1 MQQYHRPN
9 PRSRPTVLTFKINFF
24 YIDSRLSRYNTR
36 TIRFCKKD
44 SKLSIPIYTYDAVI
58 VGAGLAGCAAARELK
73 NAGKNVAVITKL
85 HPLRSHSGAAQG
97 GINAAL
103 SSEDSI
109 ELHEFDT
116 VKGSDY
122 LADQDAV
129 EFMCQK
135 APETVRW
142 AEGMGATFSRRDD
155 GQIAQRPFGG
165 QSSPRACYAKDRVG
179 LTLLQTIYEQAFRIG
194 VNFLDEWYA
203 ADIIYKDG
211 KVSGVIAF
219 HIRDMQIAIFNAKS
233 VMFAT
238 GGYARSFKINSN
250 AHANTGDGLS
260 IVARHGLPLEDME
273 FVQFHPSGLSGN
285 GVLISEAARGE
296 GGRLFNSKGER
307 FMEKY
312 APNAL
317 ELASRDVV
325 SRAIMNE
332 IREGRGVGPRKD
344 AVYLDVTHLGK
355 DLIMERLPE
364 LRDLAITFLGLDMIK
379 EPILIS
385 ATAHYSMGG
394 IPVDIPGH
402 VRKNNDEFVEG
413 FYAAGE
419 CSCVSVHGANRL
431 GANSVLEALLFGRF
445 VGKTMVDEI
454 EDIELRPA
462 TQEDAQKAVDEI
474 DWVLT
479 NNGKES
485 VSILREELQECMT
498 HNAGAFRTEQ
508 SLQDAI
514 EKVNELRERYKHIR
528 INDKSK
534 VFNTELQEAL
544 EFGHML
550 DYSKFIVESAI
561 ARKESRGAHFR
572 EDFDKRNDT
581 DFLKHT
587 MAYMDE
593 TGAISLDYMDVVL
606 GKHELKERTY

>member
-1 MQQYHRPN
+1 M
-9 PRSRPTVLTFKINFF
+9 SI
-24 YIDSRLSRYNTR
+24 
-36 TIRFCKKD
+36 TIH
-44 SKLSIPIYTYDAVI
+44 TYDAVI
-58 VGAGLAGCAAARELK
+58 VGAGLAGNAAARELQK
-73 NAGKNVAVITKL
+73 AGKKVAVITKL

-97 GINAAL
+97 GVNAAF
-103 SSEDSI
+103 SDEDSV

-116 VKGSDY
+116 VKGADY

-129 EFMCQK
+129 EFMCK
-135 APETVRW
+135 NAPETIRW
-142 AEGMGATFSRRDD
+142 AERMGAVFSRQEN
-155 GQIAQRPFGG
+155 GMIAQRPFGG
-165 QSSPRACYAKDRVG
+165 QSSPRACYAKDRTG
-179 LTLLQTIYEQAFRIG
+179 LTLLQTIYEQAFREG
-194 VNFLDEWYA
+194 VDFWDEWYA
-203 ADIIYKDG
+203 ADILYEDG
-211 KVSGVIAF
+211 KAYGVVAF
-219 HIRDMQIAIFNAKS
+219 NIRNMEKVIINSKS

-296 GGRLFNSKGER
+296 GGRLFNSEGER

-312 APNAL
+312 APNAM

-325 SRAIMNE
+325 ARAIIQE

-344 AVYLDVTHLGK
+344 AVFIDLTHLGA

-394 IPVDIPGH
+394 IPCDIDGH
-402 VRKNNDEFVEG
+402 VRKNNTEFVEG

-445 VGKTMVDEI
+445 VGKSMVKDIDGIELKVATEADADRMNAEI
-454 EDIELRPA
+454 E
-462 TQEDAQKAVDEI
+462 
-474 DWVLT
+474 WVLT
-479 NNGKES
+479 NNGTER
-485 VSILREELQECMT
+485 VPQLRTELQQGMT
-498 HNAGAFRTEQ
+498 DNAGVFRTEETLK
-508 SLQDAI
+508 LQI
-514 EKVNELRERYKHIR
+514 ENVKALRERYKNIR
-528 INDKSK
+528 IDDKSK
-534 VFNTELQEAL
+534 IFNTELQEAI

-550 DYSKFIVESAI
+550 DYSLFIVESAL
-561 ARKESRGAHFR
+561 ARKESRGAHYR
-572 EDFDKRNDT
+572 EDFDKRDDEN
-581 DFLKHT
+581 FLKHT

-593 TGAISLDYMDVVL
+593 EGNITLDYMDVVL
-606 GKHELKERTY
+606 GKHELKARTY

>member
-1 MQQYHRPN
+1 MG
-9 PRSRPTVLTFKINFF
+9 
-24 YIDSRLSRYNTR
+24 
-36 TIRFCKKD
+36 
-44 SKLSIPIYTYDAVI
+44 IPIYTYDAVV
-58 VGAGLAGCAAARELK
+58 VGAGLAGCAAARELQI
-73 NAGKNVAVITKL
+73 AGKKVAVITKL

-103 SSEDSI
+103 SDKDSV

-129 EFMCQK
+129 EFMCK
-135 APETVRW
+135 NAPETIRW
-142 AEGMGATFSRRDD
+142 VERMGAAFSRSAD
-155 GQIAQRPFGG
+155 GKIAQRPFGG
-165 QSSPRACYAKDRVG
+165 QSSPRACYAKDRTG
-179 LTLLQTIYEQAFRIG
+179 LTLLQTIYEQAFRSG
-194 VNFLDEWYA
+194 VKFWDEWYVS
-203 ADIIYKDG
+203 DIIYKDD
-211 KVSGVIAF
+211 KVSGVVAF
-219 HIRDMQIAIFNAKS
+219 NIRDMQVAIFNAKS

-238 GGYARSFKINSN
+238 GGYARSYKINSN

-296 GGRLFNSKGER
+296 GGRLYNSLGER

-312 APNAL
+312 APNAM

-325 SRAIMNE
+325 SRAILNE

-344 AVYLDVTHLGK
+344 AVYIDVTHLGK

-364 LRDLAITFLGLDMIK
+364 LRDLALTFLGLDMIK

-394 IPVDIPGH
+394 IPVNIAGN
-402 VRKNNDEFVEG
+402 VRKNNTEYVEG

-431 GANSVLEALLFGRF
+431 GANSVLEALLFGRY

-454 EDIELRPA
+454 DAITLRPA
-462 TQEDAQKAVDEI
+462 TKEDAQRALDEI
-474 DWVLT
+474 NFVLS
-479 NNGKES
+479 NNGAET
-485 VSILREELQECMT
+485 IPALREELQQCMT
-498 HNAGAFRTEQ
+498 ANAGAFRTGETL
-508 SLQDAI
+508 SIASA
-514 EKVNELRERYKHIR
+514 KVKELRERYKNIR
-528 INDKSK
+528 IKDKSK
-534 VFNTELQEAL
+534 VFNTEMQEAI

-550 DYSKFIVESAI
+550 DYSAFIVESALE
-561 ARKESRGAHFR
+561 RKESRGAHYR
-572 EDFDKRNDT
+572 EDYLARDDEN
-581 DFLKHT
+581 FLKHT
-587 MAYMDE
+587 MAYMNKE
-593 TGAISLDYMDVVL
+593 GNISLDYMDVVL
-606 GKHELKERTY
+606 GKHELKARNY

>member
-1 MQQYHRPN
+1 M
-9 PRSRPTVLTFKINFF
+9 
-24 YIDSRLSRYNTR
+24 
-36 TIRFCKKD
+36 
-44 SKLSIPIYTYDAVI
+44 SIPIYTYDAVI
-58 VGAGLAGCAAARELK
+58 VGAGLAGSAAARELQ
-73 NAGKNVAVITKL
+73 NAGKKVAVITKL

-97 GINAAL
+97 GVNAAF
-103 SSEDSI
+103 SDADSV

-129 EFMCQK
+129 EFMCK
-135 APETVRW
+135 NAPETIRW
-142 AEGMGATFSRRDD
+142 AERMGAAFSRNAD
-155 GQIAQRPFGG
+155 GKIAQRPFGG
-165 QSSPRACYAKDRVG
+165 QSSPRACYAKDRTG
-179 LTLLQTIYEQAFRIG
+179 LTLLQTIYEQALRNG
-194 VNFLDEWYA
+194 VKFWDEWYA

-211 KVSGVIAF
+211 KVSGVVAF
-219 HIRDMQIAIFNAKS
+219 NIRDMQMVIFNAKV

-238 GGYARSFKINSN
+238 GGYARSYKINSN

-296 GGRLFNSKGER
+296 GGRLFNSLGER

-312 APNAL
+312 APNAM

-325 SRAIMNE
+325 SRAILNE

-344 AVYLDVTHLGK
+344 AVYIDVTHLGK
-355 DLIMERLPE
+355 DLIMQRLPE

-394 IPVDIPGH
+394 IPVDVPGH
-402 VRKNNDEFVEG
+402 VRKNNTEIVEG

-445 VGKTMVDEI
+445 VGKTMVKEVDSI
-454 EDIELRPA
+454 PLREA
-462 TQEDAQKAVDEI
+462 TQEDAQTALDEI
-474 DWVLT
+474 NFILN
-479 NNGKES
+479 NNGDETVTK
-485 VSILREELQECMT
+485 LREELQDCMT
-498 HNAGAFRTEQ
+498 HNAGAFRTKET
-508 SLQDAI
+508 LTVAI
-514 EKVNELRERYKHIR
+514 KKIKELRKRVKHIR
-528 INDKSK
+528 IKDKST
-534 VFNTELQEAL
+534 VFNTELQEAI

-550 DYSKFIVESAI
+550 DYSLFIVESAI
-561 ARKESRGAHFR
+561 ARNESRGAHYR
-572 EDFDKRNDT
+572 EDFETRDDEN
-581 DFLKHT
+581 FLKHT
-587 MAYMDE
+587 MAYMDKN
-593 TGAISLDYMDVVL
+593 GDISLDYMDVVL
-606 GKHELKERTY
+606 GKHELKARNY

>member
-1 MQQYHRPN
+1 M
-9 PRSRPTVLTFKINFF
+9 
-24 YIDSRLSRYNTR
+24 
-36 TIRFCKKD
+36 
-44 SKLSIPIYTYDAVI
+44 SIPVYTYDAVI
-58 VGAGLAGCAAARELK
+58 VGAGLAGCAAARELQS
-73 NAGKNVAVITKL
+73 AGKNVAVLTKL

-103 SSEDSI
+103 SDEDSI

-129 EFMCQK
+129 EFMCKK
-135 APETVRW
+135 APETIRW
-142 AEGMGATFSRRDD
+142 AERMGAVFSRTED
-155 GQIAQRPFGG
+155 GKIAQRPFGG
-165 QSSPRACYAKDRVG
+165 QSSPRACYAKDRTG
-179 LTLLQTIYEQAFRIG
+179 LTLLQTMYEQAYRVG
-194 VNFLDEWYA
+194 VKFWDEWYVS
-203 ADIIYKDG
+203 DIIYEDG
-211 KVSGVIAF
+211 KVKGVVAF
-219 HIRDMQIAIFNAKS
+219 DIRNLQVAIFNAKS

-238 GGYARSFKINSN
+238 GGYARSYKINSN

-296 GGRLFNSKGER
+296 GGRLYNSKGER

-325 SRAIMNE
+325 SRAILNE

-344 AVYLDVTHLGK
+344 AVYIDLTHLGEK
-355 DLIMERLPE
+355 KIMERLPE

-394 IPVDIPGH
+394 IPVDLAGH
-402 VRKNNDEFVEG
+402 VRKNNNEFVEG

-431 GANSVLEALLFGRF
+431 GANSVLEAMLFGRF
-445 VGKTMVDEI
+445 VGKTMVEEIDKIELAEVSEEDAKRALDEI
-454 EDIELRPA
+454 NF
-462 TQEDAQKAVDEI
+462 
-474 DWVLT
+474 VLT
-479 NNGKES
+479 NNGNES
-485 VSILREELQECMT
+485 VPELRNELQETMT
-498 HNAGAFRTEQ
+498 ANAGAFRTGE
-508 SLQDAI
+508 SLEEALKKI
-514 EKVNELRERYKHIR
+514 NELRDRYKNIR
-528 INDKSK
+528 IKDKSK
-534 VFNTELQEAL
+534 IFNTELQEAI

-561 ARKESRGAHFR
+561 ARKESRGAHYR
-572 EDFDKRNDT
+572 EDFQKRDDEN
-581 DFLKHT
+581 FLKHT

-593 TGAISLDYMDVVL
+593 EGNIKLDYMPVTL

>member
-1 MQQYHRPN
+1 M
-9 PRSRPTVLTFKINFF
+9 
-24 YIDSRLSRYNTR
+24 
-36 TIRFCKKD
+36 
-44 SKLSIPIYTYDAVI
+44 SIPIYTYDAIV
-58 VGAGLAGCAAARELK
+58 VGAGLAGCAAARELQ
-73 NAGKNVAVITKL
+73 NAGKKVAVITKL

-97 GINAAL
+97 GINAAF
-103 SSEDSI
+103 SDEDSV

-135 APETVRW
+135 APETIRW
-142 AEGMGATFSRRDD
+142 AERMGAAFSRTPD
-155 GQIAQRPFGG
+155 GKIAQRPFGG
-165 QSSPRACYAKDRVG
+165 QSSPRACYAKDRTG
-179 LTLLQTIYEQAFRIG
+179 LTLLQTVYEQADRAG
-194 VNFLDEWYA
+194 VKFWDEWYA

-211 KVSGVIAF
+211 KVSGVVAF
-219 HIRDMQIAIFNAKS
+219 NIRDMQMAIFNAKS

-238 GGYARSFKINSN
+238 GGYARAYKINSN

-325 SRAIMNE
+325 ARAILNE

-344 AVYLDVTHLGK
+344 AVFLDVTHLGK

-364 LRDLAITFLGLDMIK
+364 LRELAITFLGLDMIK

-394 IPVDIPGH
+394 IPVDIDGH
-402 VRKNNDEFVEG
+402 ARLNNEEFIEG

-431 GANSVLEALLFGRF
+431 GANSVLEAILFGRF
-445 VGKTMVDEI
+445 VGKTMVTDI
-454 EDIELRPA
+454 DNIELRPA
-462 TQEDAQKAVDEI
+462 NEKDAQRALDEVAFLL
-474 DWVLT
+474 D
-479 NNGKES
+479 NNGDEK
-485 VSILREELQECMT
+485 VPTLREELQQCMT
-498 HNAGAFRTEQ
+498 TNAGAFRTQET
-508 SLQDAI
+508 LQIAVD
-514 EKVNELRERYKHIR
+514 KVKELRERFKNIR
-528 INDKSK
+528 IQDKST
-534 VFNTELQEAL
+534 VFNTELQEAI

-550 DYSKFIVESAI
+550 DYSLFIVESGI
-561 ARKESRGAHFR
+561 ARKESRGAHYR
-572 EDFDKRNDT
+572 EDYQTRDDEN
-581 DFLKHT
+581 FLKHT

-593 TGAISLDYMDVVL
+593 NGNIKLDYMDVIL
-606 GKHELKERTY
+606 GKHKLQERNY

>member
-1 MQQYHRPN
+1 M
-9 PRSRPTVLTFKINFF
+9 
-24 YIDSRLSRYNTR
+24 
-36 TIRFCKKD
+36 
-44 SKLSIPIYTYDAVI
+44 SIPIYTYDAII
-58 VGAGLAGCAAARELK
+58 VGAGLAGCAAARELQ
-73 NAGKNVAVITKL
+73 NAGKKVAVITKL

-97 GINAAL
+97 GINAAF
-103 SSEDSI
+103 SDEDSV

-129 EFMCQK
+129 EFLCK
-135 APETVRW
+135 NAPETIRW
-142 AEGMGATFSRRDD
+142 AERMGAAFSRTPD
-155 GQIAQRPFGG
+155 GKIAQRPFGG
-165 QSSPRACYAKDRVG
+165 QSSPRACFAKDRTG
-179 LTLLQTIYEQAFRIG
+179 LTLLQTVYEQAYRVG
-194 VNFLDEWYA
+194 VKFWDEWYA
-203 ADIIYKDG
+203 ADVIYKDG
-211 KVSGVIAF
+211 KISGVVAF
-219 HIRDMQIAIFNAKS
+219 NIRDMQMAIFNAKS

-238 GGYARSFKINSN
+238 GGYARAFKISSN

-325 SRAIMNE
+325 ARAILNE

-344 AVYLDVTHLGK
+344 AVFLDVTHLGK
-355 DLIMERLPE
+355 ELIMNKLPE
-364 LRDLAITFLGLDMIK
+364 LRELAITFLGLDMIK

-394 IPVDIPGH
+394 IPVNIAGN
-402 VRKNNDEFVEG
+402 VRKNNEEYIEG

-431 GANSVLEALLFGRF
+431 GANSVLEALLFGRY
-445 VGKTMVDEI
+445 VGKTIASEI
-454 EDIELRPA
+454 DDIELRPA
-462 TQEDAQKAVDEI
+462 SVDDANTALAEI
-474 DWVLT
+474 DFLLN
-479 NNGKES
+479 NNGDER
-485 VSILREELQECMT
+485 VPVLREELQQCMT
-498 HNAGAFRTEQ
+498 ANAGAFRSKDT
-508 SLQDAI
+508 LQIAIDAI
-514 EKVNELRERYKHIR
+514 KELRKRFKHIR
-528 INDKSK
+528 IKDKSK

-550 DYSKFIVESAI
+550 DYSLFIVESAI
-561 ARKESRGAHFR
+561 ARNESRGAHYR
-572 EDFDKRNDT
+572 EDFEKRDDEN
-581 DFLKHT
+581 FLKHT

-593 TGAISLDYMDVVL
+593 NGNISLDYMDVVL
-606 GKHELKERTY
+606 GKHELQERHY

>member
-1 MQQYHRPN
+1 M
-9 PRSRPTVLTFKINFF
+9 
-24 YIDSRLSRYNTR
+24 
-36 TIRFCKKD
+36 
-44 SKLSIPIYTYDAVI
+44 SIPIYTYDAIV
-58 VGAGLAGCAAARELK
+58 VGAGLAGCAAARELQ
-73 NAGKNVAVITKL
+73 NAGKKVAVITKL

-97 GINAAL
+97 GINAAF
-103 SSEDSI
+103 SDEDSV

-129 EFMCQK
+129 EFMCK
-135 APETVRW
+135 NAPETIRW
-142 AEGMGATFSRRDD
+142 AEKMGAAFSRTPD
-155 GQIAQRPFGG
+155 GKIAQRPFGG
-165 QSSPRACYAKDRVG
+165 QSSPRACYAKDRTG
-179 LTLLQTIYEQAFRIG
+179 LTLLQTIYEQASRIG
-194 VNFLDEWYA
+194 VKFWDEWYA

-219 HIRDMQIAIFNAKS
+219 NIRDMQMAIFNAKS

-238 GGYARSFKINSN
+238 GGYARAYKINSN

-312 APNAL
+312 APNAM

-325 SRAIMNE
+325 ARAILNE

-355 DLIMERLPE
+355 ELIMDRLPE
-364 LRDLAITFLGLDMIK
+364 LRELAITFLGLDMIK

-394 IPVDIPGH
+394 IPVNIAGN
-402 VRKNNDEFVEG
+402 VRKNNHELVEG

-431 GANSVLEALLFGRF
+431 GANSVLEALLFGRY
-445 VGKTMVDEI
+445 VGKTMVEEI
-454 EDIELRPA
+454 DNIELRVA
-462 TQEDAQKAVDEI
+462 SQEDAAKAQAELE
-474 DWVLT
+474 WVLA
-479 NNGKES
+479 NNGSET
-485 VSILREELQECMT
+485 VPMLREELQQSMT
-498 HNAGAFRTEQ
+498 ANAGAFRTKET
-508 SLQDAI
+508 LEIVVA
-514 EKVNELRERYKHIR
+514 KVKELRERYKNIR
-528 INDKSK
+528 IKDKSK
-534 VFNTELQEAL
+534 LFNTELQEAL

-550 DYSKFIVESAI
+550 DYSMFIIESAI
-561 ARKESRGAHFR
+561 ARNESRGAHFR
-572 EDFDKRNDT
+572 EDFDTRDDN

-587 MAYMDE
+587 MAYMDKD
-593 TGAISLDYMDVVL
+593 GNIKLDYMDVVL
-606 GKHELKERTY
+606 GKHELKARTY

>member
-1 MQQYHRPN
+1 M
-9 PRSRPTVLTFKINFF
+9 KIIFGGL
-24 YIDSRLSRYNTR
+24 RM
-36 TIRFCKKD
+36 
-44 SKLSIPIYTYDAVI
+44 SIPIYTYDAVV
-58 VGAGLAGCAAARELK
+58 VGAGLAGCAAALELQK
-73 NAGKNVAVITKL
+73 AGKKVAVITKL

-97 GINAAL
+97 GINAAF
-103 SSEDSI
+103 SDADSV

-122 LADQDAV
+122 LADQDTV

-142 AEGMGATFSRRDD
+142 VERMGAAFSRTED
-155 GQIAQRPFGG
+155 GKIAQRPFGG
-165 QSSPRACYAKDRVG
+165 QSSPRACFAKDRTG
-179 LTLLQTIYEQAFRIG
+179 LTLLQTIYEQAHRYG
-194 VNFLDEWYA
+194 VTFFDEWYA
-203 ADIIYKDG
+203 ADLLYEDG
-211 KVSGVIAF
+211 KAYGVAAYD
-219 HIRDMQIAIFNAKS
+219 IRNSEKAIFNAKT

-260 IVARHGLPLEDME
+260 LVARHGLPLEDME

-296 GGRLFNSKGER
+296 GGRLLNSLGER

-325 SRAIMNE
+325 ARAIIQE

-344 AVYLDVTHLGK
+344 AVYIDLVHLGK

-394 IPVDIPGH
+394 IPCNVRGQ

-445 VGKTMVDEI
+445 VGKSMI
-454 EDIELRPA
+454 EDVDGIELRKA
-462 TQEDAQKAVDEI
+462 TQADADAMNAETEWI
-474 DWVLT
+474 LT
-479 NNGKES
+479 NNGTEK
-485 VSILREELQECMT
+485 VSDLRHELQQSMT
-498 HNAGAFRTEQ
+498 DNAGVFRT
-508 SLQDAI
+508 QDTLMKQVGI
-514 EKVNELRERYKHIR
+514 IKDLRKRYKHIR
-528 INDKSK
+528 IEDKSK
-534 VFNTELQEAL
+534 IFNTELQEAI

-550 DYSKFIVESAI
+550 DYCAFIAQAALS
-561 ARKESRGAHFR
+561 RKESRGAHFR
-572 EDFDKRNDT
+572 EDYPTRDDEN
-581 DFLKHT
+581 FLKHT
-587 MAYMDE
+587 MGYMDRD
-593 TGAISLDYMDVVL
+593 GNVNLDYMDVVL
-606 GKHELKERTY
+606 GKHELKARTY

>member
-1 MQQYHRPN
+1 M
-9 PRSRPTVLTFKINFF
+9 
-24 YIDSRLSRYNTR
+24 
-36 TIRFCKKD
+36 
-44 SKLSIPIYTYDAVI
+44 SIPIYTYDAI
-58 VGAGLAGCAAARELK
+58 VVSAGLAGCAAARELQ
-73 NAGKNVAVITKL
+73 NAGKKVAVITKL

-97 GINAAL
+97 GINAAF
-103 SSEDSI
+103 SDADSI

-135 APETVRW
+135 APETIRW
-142 AEGMGATFSRRDD
+142 AERMGAAFSRTPD
-155 GQIAQRPFGG
+155 GKIAQRPFGG
-165 QSSPRACYAKDRVG
+165 QSSPRACFAKDRTG
-179 LTLLQTIYEQAFRIG
+179 LTLLQTIYEQAHRAG
-194 VNFLDEWYA
+194 VKFWDEWYA

-211 KVSGVIAF
+211 KVSGVVAF
-219 HIRDMQIAIFNAKS
+219 NIRDMQTVIFNAKS

-296 GGRLFNSKGER
+296 GGQLFNSEGKR

-312 APNAL
+312 APNAM

-325 SRAIMNE
+325 ARAILNE

-344 AVYLDVTHLGK
+344 AVFLNVTHLGK
-355 DLIMERLPE
+355 DLIMAKLPE
-364 LRDLAITFLGLDMIK
+364 LRELAITFLGLDMIK

-394 IPVDIPGH
+394 IPVDIAGRA
-402 VRKNNDEFVEG
+402 RKNNTEFVEG

-419 CSCVSVHGANRL
+419 CACVSVHGANRL

-445 VGKTMVDEI
+445 VGKTMVADL
-454 EDIELRPA
+454 DNIELRTA
-462 TQEDAQKAVDEI
+462 TEEDAQTALDEI
-474 DWVLT
+474 AFVIG
-479 NNGKES
+479 NNGSET
-485 VSILREELQECMT
+485 VTELREELQQCMT
-498 HNAGAFRTEQ
+498 ANAGAFRSKTT
-508 SLQDAI
+508 LDIAI
-514 EKVNELRERYKHIR
+514 KTIKQLRKKYLNIR
-528 INDKSK
+528 IKDKST
-534 VFNTELQEAL
+534 VFNTEMQEAI

-550 DYSKFIVESAI
+550 DYSLFIVESAV
-561 ARKESRGAHFR
+561 ARNESRGAHFR
-572 EDFDKRNDT
+572 EDFDTRNDEE
-581 DFLKHT
+581 FLKHT

-593 TGAISLDYMDVVL
+593 NGEISLDYMDVVL
-606 GKHELKERTY
+606 GKHELKARTY

>member
-1 MQQYHRPN
+1 M
-9 PRSRPTVLTFKINFF
+9 
-24 YIDSRLSRYNTR
+24 
-36 TIRFCKKD
+36 
-44 SKLSIPIYTYDAVI
+44 SIPIYTYDAIV
-58 VGAGLAGCAAARELK
+58 VGAGLAGCAAARELQ
-73 NAGKNVAVITKL
+73 NAGKKVAVITKL

-97 GINAAL
+97 GINAAF
-103 SSEDSI
+103 SDEDSV

-135 APETVRW
+135 APETIRW
-142 AEGMGATFSRRDD
+142 AERMGAAFSRTPD
-155 GQIAQRPFGG
+155 GKIAQRPFGG
-165 QSSPRACYAKDRVG
+165 QSSPRACYAKDRTG
-179 LTLLQTIYEQAFRIG
+179 LTLLQTIYEQADRCG
-194 VNFLDEWYA
+194 VKFWDEWYA
-203 ADIIYKDG
+203 ADIIYKDD

-219 HIRDMQIAIFNAKS
+219 NIRDMQMAIFNAKS

-312 APNAL
+312 APNAM

-325 SRAIMNE
+325 SRAIINE

-344 AVYLDVTHLGK
+344 AVYIDVTHLGE
-355 DLIMERLPE
+355 DLILERLPE
-364 LRDLAITFLGLDMIK
+364 LRELAITFLGLDMIK

-394 IPVDIPGH
+394 IPVNIAGN

-445 VGKTMVDEI
+445 VGKTMVEEI
-454 EDIELRPA
+454 DKIELRPA
-462 TQEDAQKAVDEI
+462 TEEDATNALAEI
-474 DWVLT
+474 EWILS
-479 NNGKES
+479 NNGNES
-485 VSILREELQECMT
+485 VTNLREELQQSMT
-498 HNAGAFRTEQ
+498 ANAGAFRTKET
-508 SLQDAI
+508 LEI
-514 EKVNELRERYKHIR
+514 VVEKVQELRKRYKNIR
-528 INDKSK
+528 IKDKSK
-534 VFNTELQEAL
+534 IFNTELQEAI

-550 DYSKFIVESAI
+550 DYSMFIVESAI
-561 ARKESRGAHFR
+561 ARNESRGAHFR
-572 EDFDKRNDT
+572 EDFDTRNDE

-587 MAYMDE
+587 MAYMDKE
-593 TGAISLDYMDVVL
+593 GNLKLDYMSVVL
-606 GKHELKERTY
+606 GKHELKARTY

>member
-1 MQQYHRPN
+1 M
-9 PRSRPTVLTFKINFF
+9 
-24 YIDSRLSRYNTR
+24 
-36 TIRFCKKD
+36 
-44 SKLSIPIYTYDAVI
+44 SIPIYTYDAIV
-58 VGAGLAGCAAARELK
+58 VGAGLAGCAAARELQ
-73 NAGKNVAVITKL
+73 NAGKKVAVITKL

-97 GINAAL
+97 GVNAAF
-103 SSEDSI
+103 SDEDSV

-135 APETVRW
+135 APETIRW
-142 AEGMGATFSRRDD
+142 AERMGAAFSRTPD
-155 GQIAQRPFGG
+155 GKIAQRPFGG
-165 QSSPRACYAKDRVG
+165 QSSPRACFAKDRTG
-179 LTLLQTIYEQAFRIG
+179 LTLLQTIYEQAHRSG
-194 VNFLDEWYA
+194 VKFWDEWYA

-211 KVSGVIAF
+211 KVSGIVAF
-219 HIRDMQIAIFNAKS
+219 NIRDMQMAIFNAKS

-238 GGYARSFKINSN
+238 GGYARAYKINSN

-325 SRAIMNE
+325 ARAILNE

-344 AVYLDVTHLGK
+344 AVFLDVTHLGK

-364 LRDLAITFLGLDMIK
+364 LRELAITFLGLDMIK

-394 IPVDIPGH
+394 IPVDIDGH
-402 VRKNNDEFVEG
+402 ARLNNEEFIEG

-445 VGKTMVDEI
+445 VGKTMVNDI
-454 EDIELRPA
+454 DNIELRPA
-462 TQEDAQKAVDEI
+462 SQEDAQRALDEVASI
-474 DWVLT
+474 IE
-479 NNGKES
+479 NNGTER
-485 VSILREELQECMT
+485 VPALRDELQQCMT
-498 HNAGAFRTEQ
+498 DNAGAFRTKET
-508 SLQDAI
+508 LQIAVD
-514 EKVNELRERYKHIR
+514 KVKELRERFKNIR
-528 INDKSK
+528 IQDKSK
-534 VFNTELQEAL
+534 VFNTELQEAI

-550 DYSKFIVESAI
+550 DYSLFIVESAI
-561 ARKESRGAHFR
+561 ARDESRGAHYR
-572 EDFDKRNDT
+572 EDFQERDDKN
-581 DFLKHT
+581 FLKHT

-593 TGAISLDYMDVVL
+593 NGKIKLDYMDVVL
-606 GKHELKERTY
+606 GKHELKARNY

>member
-1 MQQYHRPN
+1 M
-9 PRSRPTVLTFKINFF
+9 
-24 YIDSRLSRYNTR
+24 
-36 TIRFCKKD
+36 
-44 SKLSIPIYTYDAVI
+44 SIPIYTYDAII
-58 VGAGLAGCAAARELK
+58 VGAGLAGCAAARELQ
-73 NAGKNVAVITKL
+73 NAGKKVAVITKL

-97 GINAAL
+97 GINAAF
-103 SSEDSI
+103 SDKDSV

-135 APETVRW
+135 APETIRW
-142 AEGMGATFSRRDD
+142 AERMGAAFSRTPD
-155 GQIAQRPFGG
+155 GKIAQRPFGG
-165 QSSPRACYAKDRVG
+165 QSSPRACYAKDRTG
-179 LTLLQTIYEQAFRIG
+179 LTLLQTIYEQAHRVG
-194 VNFLDEWYA
+194 VKFWDEWYA
-203 ADIIYKDG
+203 ADLIYKDG
-211 KVSGVIAF
+211 KVSGVVAF
-219 HIRDMQIAIFNAKS
+219 NIRDMQIAIFNAKS

-238 GGYARSFKINSN
+238 GGYARAFKINSD

-325 SRAIMNE
+325 SRAIINE

-344 AVYLDVTHLGK
+344 AVFLDVTHLGK

-364 LRDLAITFLGLDMIK
+364 LRDLAITFLGLDMIQ

-394 IPVDIPGH
+394 IPVNTAGN
-402 VRKNNDEFVEG
+402 VRKNNTEFIEG

-445 VGKTMVDEI
+445 VGKTMVSEI
-454 EDIELRPA
+454 DNIELRTA
-462 TQEDAQKAVDEI
+462 TQADAQTALDEI
-474 DWVLT
+474 NWILQ
-479 NNGKES
+479 NNGDET
-485 VSILREELQECMT
+485 VPGLREELQQGMT
-498 HNAGAFRTEQ
+498 ANAGAFRTKE
-508 SLQDAI
+508 SLAAQIVIIND
-514 EKVNELRERYKHIR
+514 LRSRFKNIR
-528 INDKSK
+528 IQDKSK
-534 VFNTELQEAL
+534 VFNTELQEAI

-550 DYSKFIVESAI
+550 DYSLFIVESAI
-561 ARKESRGAHFR
+561 ARNESRGAHFR
-572 EDFDKRNDT
+572 EDFENRDDEN
-581 DFLKHT
+581 FLKHT
-587 MAYMDE
+587 MAYMNE
-593 TGAISLDYMDVVL
+593 NGEITLDYMDVVL
-606 GKHELKERTY
+606 GKHELKARTY

>member
-1 MQQYHRPN
+1 M
-9 PRSRPTVLTFKINFF
+9 
-24 YIDSRLSRYNTR
+24 
-36 TIRFCKKD
+36 
-44 SKLSIPIYTYDAVI
+44 SIPIYTYDAVI
-58 VGAGLAGCAAARELK
+58 VGAGLAGCAAARELQ
-73 NAGKNVAVITKL
+73 NAGKKVAVITKL

-97 GINAAL
+97 GINAAF
-103 SSEDSI
+103 SDEDSV

-129 EFMCQK
+129 EFMCQN
-135 APETVRW
+135 APETILL
-142 AEGMGATFSRRDD
+142 AERMGATFSRKPD
-155 GQIAQRPFGG
+155 GKIAQRPFGG
-165 QSSPRACYAKDRVG
+165 QSSPRACYAKDRIG
-179 LTLLQTIYEQAFRIG
+179 LTLLQTVYEQAYRSG
-194 VNFLDEWYA
+194 VKFWDEWYA

-211 KVSGVIAF
+211 KVSGVVAF
-219 HIRDMQIAIFNAKS
+219 NIRDMQMAIFNAKT

-238 GGYARSFKINSN
+238 GGYARAYKINSN

-325 SRAIMNE
+325 ARAILNE

-364 LRDLAITFLGLDMIK
+364 LRELAITFLGLDMIK

-394 IPVDIPGH
+394 IPVDIDGH
-402 VRKNNDEFVEG
+402 ARKNNEEFIEG

-445 VGKTMVDEI
+445 VGKTMANDVDN
-454 EDIELRPA
+454 IELRKA
-462 TQEDAQKAVDEI
+462 SDDDAKQALKEI
-474 DWVLT
+474 NFLLN
-479 NNGKES
+479 NNGNET
-485 VSILREELQECMT
+485 VPHLREELQQCMT
-498 HNAGAFRTEQ
+498 ANAGAFRSKDT
-508 SLQDAI
+508 LQIAVDTV
-514 EKVNELRERYKHIR
+514 KELRERFKNVR
-528 INDKSK
+528 IKDKSK

-550 DYSKFIVESAI
+550 DYSLFIVESAI
-561 ARKESRGAHFR
+561 AREESRGAHYR
-572 EDFDKRNDT
+572 EDFEKRDDEN
-581 DFLKHT
+581 FLKHT

-593 TGAISLDYMDVVL
+593 NGNISLDYMDVVL
-606 GKHELKERTY
+606 GKHELRERNY